1 MSNKLLKPEDVAEKL
16 GMSLSWV
23 YSKKHNIGFIQFGKA
38 VRFEH
43 EAVEE
48 YARGCRRDPQLKGD
62 RKWDTPFQK
71 EKTVKRGLSAQ
82 GSTASALKE
91 LFAQKERQ
99 SSMH

>member
-43 EAVEE
+43 EAIEE
-48 YARGCRRDPQLKGD
+48 CARGCRRDPHLKED
-62 RKWDTPFQK
+62 REWNTPFQK
-71 EKTVKRGLSAQ
+71 ERIVTRGLSAQ
-82 GSTASALKE
+82 GSTASVLSE
-91 LFAQKERQ
+91 LFAQKEKQ
-99 SSMH
+99 GSTH

>member
-62 RKWDTPFQK
+62 REWDTPFQK
-71 EKTVKRGLSAQ
+71 ERIVTRGSSAQ
-82 GSTASALKE
+82 GSTVSALKE

-99 SSMH
+99 GSMH

>member
-1 MSNKLLKPEDVAEKL
+1 MARALLRPEQVAESL

-23 YSKKHNIGFIQFGKA
+23 YSNKHCIGFIQFGKA

-71 EKTVKRGLSAQ
+71 ERIVKRGLSAQ

-99 SSMH
+99 GSMH

>member
-1 MSNKLLKPEDVAEKL
+1 MAYRLLRPEQVAESL

-23 YSKKHNIGFIQFGKA
+23 YSNKHCIGFIQLGKA
-38 VRFEH
+38 VRFEQ
-43 EAVEE
+43 EAIEE
-48 YARGCRRDPQLKGD
+48 YARGCRRDPQLKED

-71 EKTVKRGLSAQ
+71 ERTVTRGLSAQ

-99 SSMH
+99 GSTH